1 LRRFPFCLSMKRPR
15 MGNVGSNFRLLLC
28 FSGREWAAATNVLT
42 LTMALMLT
50 FTLIQTQSQ
59 SRPEPQSL
67 SLPQANSL
75 DTGTATDSEPGTE
88 CLDQPR
94 DDHVVVQFLVVR
106 RVVYCNDASST
117 FSFITCSHLCE
128 QYVLASV

>member
-1 LRRFPFCLSMKRPR
+1 

-88 CLDQPR
+88 CGMNAGEHL
-94 DDHVVVQFLVVR
+94 
-106 RVVYCNDASST
+106 SS
-117 FSFITCSHLCE
+117 SG
-128 QYVLASV
+128 